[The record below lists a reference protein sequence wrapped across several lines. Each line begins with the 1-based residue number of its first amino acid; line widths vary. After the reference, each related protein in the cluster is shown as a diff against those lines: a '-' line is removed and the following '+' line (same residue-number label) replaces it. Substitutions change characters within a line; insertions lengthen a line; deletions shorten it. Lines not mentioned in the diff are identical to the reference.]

1 MVKVLVGYSVRISAH
16 LLFKTMILTIFLLRL
31 DALALAH
38 YNIMIVLVLI
48 GLLNERN

>member
-16 LLFKTMILTIFLLRL
+16 LLFKTMILIIFLLRL
-31 DALALAH
+31 DALALEH
-38 YNIMIVLVLI
+38 YNTVILLLLT